1 MLCSLRLPWVDEGMA
16 EYISMFGGYR
26 SFLDHGQYLLWFWFY
41 GMQWGI
47 FAGILSMAAAF
58 FSLFWPN
65 KLLVFSVPV
74 LLYQI
79 LIEFGADS
87 FRKIAALDPRVVF
100 DARHNIWNSD
110 WKMLAWA
117 FLLGAAAWLLL
128 GFAGMLQSKRRI

>member
-1 MLCSLRLPWVDEGMA
+1 MVLVLWDAVGDFCGDPLN
-16 EYISMFGGYR
+16 GG
-26 SFLDHGQYLLWFWFY
+26 SV
-41 GMQWGI
+41 
-47 FAGILSMAAAF
+47 